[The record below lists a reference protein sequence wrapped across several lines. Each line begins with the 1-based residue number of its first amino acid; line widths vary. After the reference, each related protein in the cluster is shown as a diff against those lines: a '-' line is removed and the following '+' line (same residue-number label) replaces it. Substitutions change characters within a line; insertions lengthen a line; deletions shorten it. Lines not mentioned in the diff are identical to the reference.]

1 MEHYISLY
9 IDNELTLGEKIR
21 FVEIV
26 HQNER
31 YKDEAVMLLE
41 QEKVVGAVLQNQ
53 VSETDIDRPLHV
65 PRMTAF
71 GKAMAA
77 FSIFILA
84 FLAGA
89 GTIYFQ
95 PDTPVDTVSSEL
107 SRSAEHRFILYLQ
120 DSTQVELTGSFTN
133 WRKIPLTP
141 VGMSGYWE
149 IVMDVPSGEHR
160 YSFIVDGTRLLPD
173 PTSPLQ
179 ETDDFGTINSIL
191 TVENEI

>member
-9 IDNELTLGEKIR
+9 IDDELSLSEKIR
-21 FVEIV
+21 FVEII
-26 HQNER
+26 HQNDR
-31 YKDEAVMLLE
+31 YKDEALMLLE

-53 VSETDIDRPLHV
+53 VSETDIPRPFNV
-65 PRMTAF
+65 SRMTAF

-77 FSIFILA
+77 FFIFILA

-95 PDTPVDTVSSEL
+95 PDTPVDTVSS
-107 SRSAEHRFILYLQ
+107 
-120 DSTQVELTGSFTN
+120 SFTN

-149 IVMDVPSGEHR
+149 LVMEVPSGEHR
-160 YSFIVDGTRLLPD
+160 YSFIVDGTKLLPD
-173 PTSPLQ
+173 PTSSLQ
-179 ETDDFGTINSIL
+179 ESDDFGTINSIL
-191 TVENEI
+191 RVENEI

>member
-9 IDNELTLGEKIR
+9 IDNELSLSEKIR
-21 FVEIV
+21 FVEII
-26 HQNER
+26 HQNDR
-31 YKDEAVMLLE
+31 YKDEALMLLE

-53 VSETDIDRPLHV
+53 VSETDIPRPFNV
-65 PRMTAF
+65 SRMTAF

-77 FSIFILA
+77 FLIFILA

-95 PDTPVDTVSSEL
+95 PDTPVDTVSSDL

-141 VGMSGYWE
+141 VGRSGYWE
-149 IVMDVPSGEHR
+149 LVMEVPSGEHR
-160 YSFIVDGTRLLPD
+160 YSFIVDGTKLLPD
-173 PTSPLQ
+173 PTSALQ
-179 ETDDFGTINSIL
+179 ETDDFGTINSII
-191 TVENEI
+191 TVENDI

>member
-9 IDNELTLGEKIR
+9 IDNELSLSEKIR

-26 HQNER
+26 HRNEE
-31 YKDEAVMLLE
+31 YKDEALMLLE

-89 GTIYFQ
+89 GAIYFQ
-95 PDTPVDTVSSEL
+95 PDTPVDKVSADL
-107 SRSAEHRFILYLQ
+107 SRSAGHRFILYLQ

-149 IVMDVPSGEHR
+149 LVMEVPSGEHR